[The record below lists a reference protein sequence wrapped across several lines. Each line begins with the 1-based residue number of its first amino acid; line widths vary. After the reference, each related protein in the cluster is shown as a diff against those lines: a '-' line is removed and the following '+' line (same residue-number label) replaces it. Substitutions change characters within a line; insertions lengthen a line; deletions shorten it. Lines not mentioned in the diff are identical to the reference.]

1 MSGLNPC
8 DHDLLQPATKRPSC
22 KAVEEVHEFKCQDST
37 QEMLAMTKVT
47 QTFHDSS
54 KCGPEHACTCCNQS
68 WHWSSARKCEANKY
82 PKCSTT
88 LPEACITTNAI
99 IDNTKWICSTCQS
112 NLSNEKLPVC
122 SKANEMGIPMKQQCL
137 N

>member
-1 MSGLNPC
+1 
-8 DHDLLQPATKRPSC
+8 
-22 KAVEEVHEFKCQDST
+22 
-37 QEMLAMTKVT
+37 MTKVT

-68 WHWSSARKCEANKY
+68 WCWSSARKCEANKY

-112 NLSNEKLPVC
+112 NLSNGKLLVR
-122 SKANEMGIPMKQQCL
+122 SKANKIGFPVKPQCL
-137 N
+137 NLTPIEERLIYPRIPLMQIHHKLSPSNLNEG

>member
-1 MSGLNPC
+1 MIAVSVVLNM
-8 DHDLLQPATKRPSC
+8 HVLAVINHGIGHLLESVK
-22 KAVEEVHEFKCQDST
+22 
-37 QEMLAMTKVT
+37 
-47 QTFHDSS
+47 QT
-54 KCGPEHACTCCNQS
+54 NIL
-68 WHWSSARKCEANKY
+68 
-82 PKCSTT
+82 KCSTT

-122 SKANEMGIPMKQQCL
+122 SKANKMGLPMKQQCL

>member
-1 MSGLNPC
+1 
-8 DHDLLQPATKRPSC
+8 
-22 KAVEEVHEFKCQDST
+22 
-37 QEMLAMTKVT
+37 MTKVIRS
-47 QTFHDSS
+47 FHDNI
-54 KCGPEHACTCCNQS
+54 KCGLEYVCTYCDQL
-68 WHWSSARKCEANKY
+68 WYRSSVRKCEANKY

-99 IDNTKWICSTCQS
+99 IDNTKWICSNCQS

-122 SKANEMGIPMKQQCL
+122 SKANKMGLPMKQQCL